1 MGRGASLL
9 YNKPPNEKE
18 LGAAVCG
25 SQNRS
30 RCRMD
35 ATIKRLLG
43 QTRTIAVVGMSSR
56 PTRAGYYVP
65 AYLQTAGYRIIPV
78 NPALDSALGEKAYPD
93 LAAVPEPI
101 DLVLLFRRPEDVPPH
116 VAEAIAVGAKAIWMQ
131 SGIVN
136 EEAAATARA
145 AGLDVVMDRCMM
157 VEHRRRSA
165 G

>member
-1 MGRGASLL
+1 
-9 YNKPPNEKE
+9 
-18 LGAAVCG
+18 
-25 SQNRS
+25 
-30 RCRMD
+30 MD
-35 ATIKRLLG
+35 ATIKRLLE

-56 PTRAGYYVP
+56 PSRAGYYVP
-65 AYLQTAGYRIIPV
+65 AYLQSAGYRIIPV
-78 NPALDSALGEKAYPD
+78 NPALDDALGKKAYPD

-116 VAEAIAVGAKAIWMQ
+116 VDEAIAVGAKAIWMQ

-136 EEAAATARA
+136 EEAAATAQA